1 MKNMFKTFAVIYF
14 VGSLVVAVASAITYV
29 IAVSRLIKVMDDENA
44 TIEILEKDVKN
55 NSDDD
60 QDNTY

>member
-14 VGSLVVAVASAITYV
+14 VGALVVAVASAITYV